1 MPKSKKMGRPKS
13 GRMTITVR
21 LSPQEKSSLEDAA
34 EAAGLDKSAYM
45 RKALT
50 TQLKKDGHLKRH
62 TAQSA
67 Q

>member
-1 MPKSKKMGRPKS
+1 MPKRKKMGRPKS

-50 TQLKKDGHLKRH
+50 T
-62 TAQSA
+62 
-67 Q
+67 